1 MNVGSAW
8 IKIRL
13 FGLTSI
19 KEKRSI
25 SKRLI
30 NQIRKSHNVSVS
42 EVDAQ
47 DSKDFLILGISM
59 VSNDKNL
66 IHRTF
71 EMIENLIEYG
81 EGLEV
86 EEMEKEIW

>member
-13 FGLTSI
+13 FGLTSL
-19 KEKRSI
+19 KEKRSL
-25 SKRLI
+25 SRRLI
-30 NQIRKSHNVSVS
+30 NHIRKSHNVSIS

-47 DSKDFLILGISM
+47 DSKDFLVLGISM

-71 EMIENLIEYG
+71 ELIENLIEYE

>member
-13 FGLTSI
+13 FGLTSL
-19 KEKRSI
+19 KEKRSL
-25 SKRLI
+25 SRRLI
-30 NQIRKSHNVSVS
+30 NHIRKSHNVSIS

-47 DSKDFLILGISM
+47 DSKDFLVLGISM

-71 EMIENLIEYG
+71 ELIENLIEYG